1 VGTPV
6 KLVRLALLLLYWY
19 KIEKVFNLLALL
31 VQNCKYLRRRRT
43 SACTDPEAPPLQWF
57 SYCCAQRFSLL
68 IRTGAYIDLKAP
80 PVQLAQRARIY
91 LLYWY
96 KSTNTEAED
105 AADLEAL
112 PLQTAQRA
120 LPLSIAHALLS
131 QDDLT
136 WASGKKKI
144 IN

>member
-1 VGTPV
+1 MGTPV
-6 KLVRLALLLLYWY
+6 KLERLALLLLYWY
-19 KIEKVFNLLALL
+19 KSEKVLNLLALL

-43 SACTDPEAPPLQWF
+43 GAYIDPQAPQLQSF

-68 IRTGAYIDLKAP
+68 IRTGAYIDLEAP
-80 PVQLAQRARIY
+80 PVQLAQRVRIY

-96 KSTNTEAED
+96 KSTNTDAAD

-112 PLQTAQRA
+112 PLQTA

-136 WASGKKKI
+136 WASGIKKK
-144 IN
+144 